1 MPLIHSILQR
11 KQFPLVH
18 SLQKRAGKL
27 ISGGYKRTAG
37 AAFNAEL
44 HLMPIHH
51 VAQIAAE
58 QAALRTVSIRKI
70 VQIQRTPTAA
80 PKILRK
86 TKKKISPLTN
96 ILALVQLAD
105 LKNLETTTPF
115 IIAPWEAKS
124 MGNILPTDLEALI
137 NHERLLAEKPSLV
150 YYSDGSGFQNEVGA
164 AAVNFVTGARV
175 KKYVGPLDLYSV
187 YIGELVGISLALDL
201 ALDETDSYPSTSV
214 LIFTDNQSAI
224 KAINNP
230 QGRSGQFLI
239 EEIYTKARKLPLLQ
253 AIHWIPA
260 HVGVPGNEWAD
271 KEVKAAAQ
279 LSAKRKNKQL
289 LRREIQKQS
298 LPTLRSGLL
307 RISKKKAQKKWEEEW
322 NTNSRG
328 RDLY

>member
-1 MPLIHSILQR
+1 
-11 KQFPLVH
+11 
-18 SLQKRAGKL
+18 
-27 ISGGYKRTAG
+27 
-37 AAFNAEL
+37 
-44 HLMPIHH
+44 MPIHH

-70 VQIQRTPTAA
+70 VQIQRRPTAA
-80 PKILRK
+80 PNILRK

-96 ILALVQLAD
+96 ILALVQIAD

-137 NHERLLAEKPSLV
+137 NHERLLAEKPSPV
-150 YYSDGSGFQNEVGA
+150 YYSHGSGLQNEA
-164 AAVNFVTGARV
+164 TANFVTGARA

-187 YIGELVGISLALDL
+187 YIGGLVGISLTLDL
-201 ALDETDSYPSTSV
+201 ALDETNSYPSTSV

-239 EEIYTKARKLPLLQ
+239 EEIYTKARKLSLLQ

-279 LSAKRKNKQL
+279 LSAKRKNKACP
-289 LRREIQKQS
+289 R
-298 LPTLRSGLL
+298 
-307 RISKKKAQKKWEEEW
+307 
-322 NTNSRG
+322 
-328 RDLY
+328 